1 MPWDGA
7 REDAVETAEQDPAHR
22 NPPATRHPTLVGHT
36 QWTSVDEHLEEEC
49 VSQTSDL
56 DRAPLA
62 PTSTEGRRR
71 RVQVAARVNRTPHR
85 ITDAA
90 QTSAEMDV
98 ALGGL
103 GMAAV
108 AAAATLALAVAV
120 AADPSPAGAGNVVV
134 GVAATMAAAVA
145 TEPVQN
151 WLEMVMAVVAEPSTV
166 TSTVLAVEVAKR
178 RAKELFQRIVRTAA
192 AAVPFP
198 TAHTMAKD
206 HAGRHGLHL
215 DWRWCSNLTE
225 PASPSWRCPLSV
237 HAWHP
242 RAAEAIL
249 YLGRTRPTTDGAAL
263 VLLLPPSHG
272 ALSMRHACGRP
283 TPHTVSRTVLANQQS
298 PSM

>member
-1 MPWDGA
+1 M
-7 REDAVETAEQDPAHR
+7 
-22 NPPATRHPTLVGHT
+22 

-56 DRAPLA
+56 DRAHLA
-62 PTSTEGRRR
+62 LMSTESRRR
-71 RVQVAARVNRTPHR
+71 RVQVAARVNRTLHR
-85 ITDAA
+85 IADAA
-90 QTSAEMDV
+90 QTSADMDV

-108 AAAATLALAVAV
+108 AAAATLAPVVAV
-120 AADPSPAGAGNVVV
+120 AADPSPAGAGCVVV

-151 WLEMVMAVVAEPSTV
+151 WLEMLMAVAAEPSRV
-166 TSTVLAVEVAKR
+166 ASALLVVEVAKR
-178 RAKELFQRIVRTAA
+178 RSKELFQRIVRAAA
-192 AAVPFP
+192 AAVAFP
-198 TAHTMAKD
+198 TAHTMPKD
-206 HAGRHGLHL
+206 HAGRRGLHL
-215 DWRWCSNLTE
+215 DWRWCSNPIE
-225 PASPSWRCPLSV
+225 PASPSCQFPLSE

-242 RAAEAIL
+242 GAAEAIL

-272 ALSMRHACGRP
+272 ALSTRHACGRP
-283 TPHTVSRTVLANQQS
+283 RPHTASRTVLANQQS